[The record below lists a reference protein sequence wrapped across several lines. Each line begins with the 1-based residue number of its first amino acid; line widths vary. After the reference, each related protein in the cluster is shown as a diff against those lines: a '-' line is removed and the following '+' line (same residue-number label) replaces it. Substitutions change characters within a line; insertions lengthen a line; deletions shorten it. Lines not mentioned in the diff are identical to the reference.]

1 MKFRLLEYWEDE
13 EQKVTQSDLNLLDSE
28 VIERWLRETKTI
40 EQAREFWVNELYPLL
55 SDEDKKEIDKDFG
68 TVVRC
73 MFEMDYYDIANDAER
88 VKYFNQDDLDDMI
101 QEYFQDEIEEY
112 LDSPSIEEIHNEWE
126 QDYRRSVL

>member
-1 MKFRLLEYWEDE
+1 
-13 EQKVTQSDLNLLDSE
+13 
-28 VIERWLRETKTI
+28 
-40 EQAREFWVNELYPLL
+40 
-55 SDEDKKEIDKDFG
+55 
-68 TVVRC
+68 